1 MLVFFLINGHHYI
14 ISSLKYSF
22 SVVPIG
28 KFSITEPVYNLLI
41 LYASSIFV
49 IAVKIASPIMVSFF
63 LVHIGEGILARL
75 IPQMQVFFV
84 TQPIKIG
91 LGLVLLAAAVP
102 TYIYVIRNL
111 LQEYEGRLSSII
123 QAMGV

>member
-1 MLVFFLINGHHYI
+1 
-14 ISSLKYSF
+14 
-22 SVVPIG
+22 
-28 KFSITEPVYNLLI
+28 
-41 LYASSIFV
+41 
-49 IAVKIASPIMVSFF
+49 MVSFF

-102 TYIYVIRNL
+102 TYVYVIRNL
-111 LQEYEGRLSSII
+111 LQDYEGRLSSII